1 MTGFRLTAVLIVL
14 GLLLAGCETLKGAER
29 DLQKGSNWFEERVEQ
44 AR

>member
-1 MTGFRLTAVLIVL
+1 MTGVRLTTVWMICC
-14 GLLLAGCETLKGAER
+14 LLLAGCETLRGAER

>member
-1 MTGFRLTAVLIVL
+1 MTGMRLTAILIAI

>member
-1 MTGFRLTAVLIVL
+1 MTRYRLMASLIVL